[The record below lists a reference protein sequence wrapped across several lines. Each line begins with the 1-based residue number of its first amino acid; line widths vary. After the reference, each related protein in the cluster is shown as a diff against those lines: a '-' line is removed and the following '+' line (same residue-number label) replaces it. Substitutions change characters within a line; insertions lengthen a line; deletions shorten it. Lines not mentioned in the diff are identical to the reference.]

1 VTVSWFEPQNQVGFS
16 LSVAS
21 QNRQREDG
29 VGHALRS
36 SDLFYMEAS
45 RFRVF
50 QSGLK
55 TSMGVTVGDARGIIA
70 EVVWSSSRRR
80 MGRRDRLRRTLLP
93 VLCHFLCIMP

>member
-1 VTVSWFEPQNQVGFS
+1 LASKPRGLFSPVWSQNLQLRFVDLGLKITVTVSWFEPQNQVGFS
-16 LSVAS
+16 LSVAL

-55 TSMGVTVGDARGIIA
+55 TSMGVTVGDAHGIIA
-70 EVVWSSSRRR
+70 EVV
-80 MGRRDRLRRTLLP
+80 
-93 VLCHFLCIMP
+93 